1 MATAQHNAQLNFLQ
15 EKIQEIGSALFFNL
29 SDSVLK
35 LPTSLVNTLK
45 VDDYGFVWLTMKRP
59 KQPVKEFEKEFPV
72 QLDYYKKGV
81 GAYLQV
87 CGKGWTVSD
96 PEEMSVL
103 QLNADEVKNLTLQQ
117 EAVLVKVK
125 IMKAEFYETKT
136 ASNRNWWKN
145 IMSTLTAWFRNSQYR
160 PNIYYPAS

>member
-1 MATAQHNAQLNFLQ
+1 MATQQHNAQLNFLQ

-35 LPTSLVNTLK
+35 LPTSLVQTLK

-59 KQPVKEFEKEFPV
+59 KQQVKEFEAEFPV

-81 GAYLQV
+81 GSYLQV

-96 PEEMSVL
+96 PEEMTVL
-103 QLNADEVKNLTLQQ
+103 DLSAEEIKKLTLQQ
-117 EAVLVKVK
+117 EAMLVKVK
-125 IMKAEFYETKT
+125 ILKAEFYETKT
-136 ASNRNWWKN
+136 AGRQTWWQN
-145 IMSTLTAWFRNSQYR
+145 IMNSLTAWFRNNQYR